1 MSALV
6 KRRLWTVEEYYEM
19 AAAGILSEN
28 DRVELIEG
36 EIVEMSPVGP
46 VHAACVRRLNKL
58 FNELFG
64 RVALVQV
71 QDPIRLGKRS
81 EPLPDVALVQP
92 RADFYTK
99 GHPEPEDIFLL
110 VEVAQSSLEKDQKI
124 KIPMYARAGIAEV
137 WLVHLM
143 GQVVYM
149 YRKPSPSGYQEVLS
163 FERGDSFR
171 PLAFVGAVVTV
182 DMILGE

>member
-1 MSALV
+1 MAALV
-6 KRRLWTVEEYYEM
+6 KRRLFTVDEYYQM
-19 AAAGILSEN
+19 AAAGILAED

-46 VHAACVRRLNKL
+46 VHAACVGRLNQL
-58 FNELFG
+58 FNQVLGKF
-64 RVALVQV
+64 ALVRV
-71 QDPIRLGKRS
+71 QDPIRLSKRS

-110 VEVAQSSLEKDQKI
+110 VEVAQTSLATDQNV
-124 KIPMYARAGIAEV
+124 KIPIYARAGIQEV

-143 GQVVYM
+143 GQLIYVH
-149 YRKPSPSGYQEVLS
+149 RQPSAAGYQNVQT
-163 FERGDSFR
+163 FKRGDSLS
-171 PLAFVGAVVTV
+171 PLAFPRTVVTV
-182 DMILGE
+182 DMILG